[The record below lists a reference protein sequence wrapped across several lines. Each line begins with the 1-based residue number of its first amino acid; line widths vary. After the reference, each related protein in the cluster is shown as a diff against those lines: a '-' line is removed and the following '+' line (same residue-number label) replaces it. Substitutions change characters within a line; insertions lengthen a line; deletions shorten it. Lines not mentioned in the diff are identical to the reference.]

1 LIYNF
6 QALPGAEISNAML
19 RHLSKP
25 IRTVVLWQFAATAA
39 LALAAALLA
48 GSHGAISAAAG
59 GAISIVAGVIAALV
73 AAWSGGK
80 SAGGVVLGALRA
92 EAVKIGLAILLL
104 WLVLTNYERAVAIAL
119 VGSFVVT
126 TAIFAMAFFVRDY

>member
-6 QALPGAEISNAML
+6 QALLGAEISNAML

-25 IRTVVLWQFAATAA
+25 IRTVVLWQAAATAV
-39 LALAAALLA
+39 LTLAAAVLA
-48 GSHGAISAAAG
+48 GRHGAASAAAG
-59 GAISIVAGVIAALV
+59 GAISMFAGVVAGLV
-73 AAWSGGK
+73 AAWSSGG

-92 EAVKIGLAILLL
+92 EAVKVGLAILLL
-104 WLVLTNYERAVAIAL
+104 WLVLVNYDRAVALAL
-119 VGSFVVT
+119 IGSFVAT